1 LGEAGVD
8 RPAQTTIVYD
18 EPIDSPS
25 DDVRL
30 DAAAGCFDF
39 RKFWHGWA
47 FDRGGSSLVSH
58 VPPNDLQRFA
68 QLMRLMEHERLWVAA
83 GPSCKENPC
92 GARNPE
98 RNTAGRHPIF
108 GLLLKTA
115 AILYQPPV
123 PTIVYKTS
131 GVSKEKAPSVT

>member
-1 LGEAGVD
+1 MH
-8 RPAQTTIVYD
+8 D
-18 EPIDSPS
+18 ELSYAPS

-39 RKFWHGWA
+39 WKFWHVWA
-47 FDRGGSSLVSH
+47 LDRGGSSLVSI

-68 QLMRLMEHERLWVAA
+68 RLRRLIKHERLWVAA

-92 GARNPE
+92 GACNPK
-98 RNTAGRHPIF
+98 RNTAGRHPNF

-115 AILYQPPV
+115 EALYQPFE
-123 PTIVYKTS
+123 PTIVHMPC
-131 GVSKEKAPSVT
+131 GVSK